1 MRFNLG
7 SLVGALFGA
16 LLSGLPVAQA
26 FAQAP
31 APTSAD
37 RAMQI
42 AQTRQA
48 NAALMHHFNWNSR
61 VEIVIN
67 GQVKDTRIEQVGYDS
82 TGQLQHTLLNEQ
94 KSGGNYLPTPIG
106 FLRRAIA
113 TEEKDQ
119 LQQFLT
125 GLKGLVEQYSLP
137 TAGKILDFMT
147 TAKPSGPDANGLFQM
162 AGSNVVVPGDSLT
175 LWVNPFTRHVT
186 HMQVNTNFQGTA
198 AQINATFET
207 LPGAVNGGLN
217 YVGFAEAAVPSKQL
231 TVQVQNYNYN
241 RLY

>member
-1 MRFNLG
+1 MRMNLN
-7 SLVGALFGA
+7 VGTAALFGGM
-16 LLSGLPVAQA
+16 LLSLATLPA
-26 FAQAP
+26 FGQAP
-31 APTSAD
+31 PMTSAD

-48 NAALMHHFNWNSR
+48 NAALMHHYNWNSR

-82 TGQLQHTLLNEQ
+82 TGQLQHALQNEQ

-106 FLRRAIA
+106 FLRRAVA

-147 TAKPSGPDANGLFQM
+147 AAKPSGPDANGLFQM
-162 AGSNVVVPGDSLT
+162 AGANVVVPGDSLT
-175 LWVNPFTRHVT
+175 LWVNPWTRHVT

-198 AQINATFET
+198 AQISATFET

-217 YVGFAEAAVPSKQL
+217 FVSFAEATVPSKQL

>member
-1 MRFNLG
+1 MRIKLNGATLAILG
-7 SLVGALFGA
+7 TA
-16 LLSGLPVAQA
+16 LLTLTAASAL
-26 FAQAP
+26 AQAP
-31 APTSAD
+31 VPTSAD

-48 NAALMHHFNWNSR
+48 NAALMHHYNWNSR
-61 VEIVIN
+61 IEIVIN

-147 TAKPSGPDANGLFQM
+147 AAKPSGPDANGLFQM
-162 AGSNVVVPGDSLT
+162 AGANVVVPGDSLT
-175 LWVNPFTRHVT
+175 LWVNPWTRHVT

-198 AQINATFET
+198 AQISATFET

-217 YVGFAEAAVPSKQL
+217 FVSFAEATVPSKQL